1 MPTAFTAT
9 AALHPRDLGS
19 VYDPVLHGVA
29 GGLADLFPP
38 IHNLHRPEAEGAAEV
53 ARENNEL
60 TAQN

>member
-9 AALHPRDLGS
+9 AALHLRDLRS

-38 IHNLHRPEAEGAAEV
+38 IHNLHRPEAEVAVEAAM
-53 ARENNEL
+53 ENNEW